1 MVVNVHQCFCSAVHY
16 GNEGAAHNWGPG
28 TEWLFKSP
36 ATSWI
41 ITEYNRVPADLACVS
56 RYSLFIKNEL
66 KWHLH
71 LHKERKRVQLFV
83 PKWEVSPKWCDG
95 AKWFVSTT
103 PFIHYVHT
111 HMFLMRALSDM
122 MRLPATCHNI
132 TTLQKYPSIQVRRC
146 NPDNSEL

>member
-71 LHKERKRVQLFV
+71 LHKERKRV
-83 PKWEVSPKWCDG
+83 
-95 AKWFVSTT
+95 
-103 PFIHYVHT
+103 
-111 HMFLMRALSDM
+111 
-122 MRLPATCHNI
+122 
-132 TTLQKYPSIQVRRC
+132 
-146 NPDNSEL
+146 